1 MAEYELSDELIQNVE
16 AFVSALKTHPD
27 ILQVPKL
34 SFFREYLLSLGAKV
48 RIDRNWLDYMLEQ
61 PLRYTWVF
69 CIPILHQLY

>member
-48 RIDRNWLDYMLEQ
+48 TGEIN
-61 PLRYTWVF
+61 
-69 CIPILHQLY
+69 CIICSNKLCATHEF

>member
-48 RIDRNWLDYMLEQ
+48 RIDRN
-61 PLRYTWVF
+61 
-69 CIPILHQLY
+69 